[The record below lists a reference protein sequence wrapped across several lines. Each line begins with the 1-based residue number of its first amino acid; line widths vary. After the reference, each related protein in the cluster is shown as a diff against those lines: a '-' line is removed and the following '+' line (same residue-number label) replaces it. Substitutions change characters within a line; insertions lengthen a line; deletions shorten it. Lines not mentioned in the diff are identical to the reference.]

1 MLGTGLLS
9 EAGSPLPHAASDYRC
24 RRRRTELS
32 AWLRG
37 QWEPEAV
44 LLRPTGLCCPEAPA
58 VLLSLRLLVAVSPDR
73 WL

>member
-44 LLRPTGLCCPEAPA
+44 LLRPTGLCCPKAPA